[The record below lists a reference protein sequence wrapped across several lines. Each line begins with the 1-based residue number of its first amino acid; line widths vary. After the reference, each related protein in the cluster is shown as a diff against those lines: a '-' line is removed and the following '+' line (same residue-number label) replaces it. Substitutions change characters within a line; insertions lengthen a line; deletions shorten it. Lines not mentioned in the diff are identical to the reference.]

1 MEQLKARVPG
11 LASGPVSALGT
22 PIKVGREVSVDSVRG
37 GVRPATGQC

>member
-11 LASGPVSALGT
+11 LASGPVSALGA
-22 PIKVGREVSVDSVRG
+22 PIKVGTEVSIDSVRG